1 MGFVRNIL
9 NSRSSENGN
18 FFMAL
23 QHILGFS
30 PKHLS
35 YYQRAFTHRSLQ
47 KKDEFGNDLNFERLE
62 FLGDAILG
70 SVVAAYLY
78 NELPQADEG
87 YLTQMRAKLVSRQ
100 YLNQL
105 GKDFDLLQVVE
116 TDGHANQLGDNI
128 YGNLF
133 EALIGAIYKDKG
145 YKCCIRF
152 IHRKVIET
160 HVDIHQLEG
169 KIISY
174 KSYMI
179 EWCQKSKKTFKF
191 QTYEDSGN
199 EATKYFAVKFLI
211 DEKVM
216 AKARS
221 TSKKKAEEK
230 ASKRAY
236 YALQDKIEG

>member
-1 MGFVRNIL
+1 
-9 NSRSSENGN
+9 
-18 FFMAL
+18 
-23 QHILGFS
+23 
-30 PKHLS
+30 
-35 YYQRAFTHRSLQ
+35 
-47 KKDEFGNDLNFERLE
+47 
-62 FLGDAILG
+62 
-70 SVVAAYLY
+70 
-78 NELPQADEG
+78 
-87 YLTQMRAKLVSRQ
+87 
-100 YLNQL
+100 
-105 GKDFDLLQVVE
+105 
-116 TDGHANQLGDNI
+116 
-128 YGNLF
+128 
-133 EALIGAIYKDKG
+133 